1 MFGISAFA
9 ETPFASEQVATFLS
23 GVQAAGAVGTV
34 AYEAL
39 RELTGVAATGAV
51 GSITMGGRVVAL
63 TGVQAAGQVGN
74 VGKFYW
80 LLIDDSQ
87 TPNWQNV
94 GSSQT
99 PNWANIPMVA

>member
-63 TGVQAAGQVGN
+63 TGVQAAGQAGN
-74 VGKFYW
+74 VDEFYW
-80 LLIDDSQ
+80 SLIDDNQ

-94 GSSQT
+94 SNLQT
-99 PNWANIPMVA
+99 PNWADVAMVV

>member
-9 ETPFASEQVATFLS
+9 ETPFASEKVATFLS
-23 GVQAAGAVGTV
+23 GVQAAGAVGAV
-34 AYEAL
+34 LYEAS
-39 RELTGVAATGAV
+39 RTLTGVASVGAV
-51 GSITMGGRVVAL
+51 GSVVLSRTVAL

>member
-9 ETPFASEQVATFLS
+9 ETPFASEKVATFLS
-23 GVQAAGAVGTV
+23 GVQAAGAVGAV
-34 AYEAL
+34 LYEAA
-39 RELTGVAATGAV
+39 RAITGVASAGAV
-51 GSITMGGRVVAL
+51 GSVVLSRTVAL

>member
-9 ETPFASEQVATFLS
+9 ETPFASEKVATFLS
-23 GVQAAGAVGTV
+23 GVQAAGAVGAV
-34 AYEAL
+34 LYEAA
-39 RELTGVAATGAV
+39 RAITGVQATGAV